1 MRMVS
6 YNVRYFGHGTRGIA
20 STQGGMR
27 RIAQAIVKLDPM
39 PDVVMLQEVETTSI
53 RSNALH
59 WTGGVRQ
66 IDVFA
71 DILAAEILHQRHTRD
86 AYTAHYFPAHVY
98 GPKVKP
104 VYTTGL
110 ATLVR
115 QSVPVVE
122 AKAQDITQREGYLF
136 PSFKQT
142 RLCAKVR
149 VAHPELGEVDFF
161 NTHLSLPQAFTKRF
175 WQQKD
180 KMGHGENQLAEIEA
194 LLGFIDAHRGSGGL
208 VLAGDFNAAPGSPVI
223 ERVSSAGLRHALSDL
238 HGLDEAGLKAFP
250 TAGFMHLRMHID
262 HAFTSPE
269 LVFHELH
276 ETFPFGKREGHFWGL
291 SDHMPLV
298 GSVTRKGEG

>member
-194 LLGFIDAHRGSGGL
+194 LLKFVSSEKGAGGF
-208 VLAGDFNAAPGSPVI
+208 VLAGDFNAGPGSPVV
-223 ERVSSAGLRHALSDL
+223 ERMRQEGLRHGLESA
-238 HGLDEAGLKAFP
+238 HGLDEHALRGFP

-262 HAFTSPE
+262 HAFTSAG
-269 LVFHELH
+269 LAFDHFD
-276 ETFPFGKREGHFWGL
+276 ETFAFGRGHGPFHGL
-291 SDHMPLV
+291 SDHMPLIGKLV
-298 GSVTRKGEG
+298 RG